1 MPNRLVDS
9 WLSRAWPRQ
18 ALIVVA
24 VLAAKGVVLGGVL
37 YAPLVPHTLRIEL
50 DSPRFALAAPADIA
64 SQSVVDR
71 LCQWD
76 CGWYAAIMAR
86 GYVSTPNNAS
96 AEVDWAFFPAFPLL
110 SRWLS
115 AATGLTAIAAAVL
128 LNCCLCVAA
137 ALLLHALAKE
147 HLGERAAWA
156 ATLLFAFSPFS
167 LYLTV
172 PYTEALFNA
181 LSLGAVLLAGCRRWL
196 TCGLCVALLTAT
208 RPTGILLAPAIL
220 MLAWRQ
226 GVLTDALRGCSTKES
241 ARFALCLLCCPLGLA
256 AYMAHL
262 AAHTGDALAFSRAQV
277 AWGKDFSA
285 PFGDFL
291 SREGRDRYNAIGA
304 VLGLVA
310 AWRLWRMNVVS
321 IAKPAALFLALTILL
336 AAASSVASLAR
347 YAWALWP
354 AYLPLGAWLAR
365 SSNAAIATVAACAL
379 CAGLLF
385 AASAMWPYGW
395 YFLV

>member
-1 MPNRLVDS
+1 MPNRLVDD
-9 WLSRAWPRQ
+9 WLSRALPRH
-18 ALIVVA
+18 ALIVAA
-24 VLAAKGVVLGGVL
+24 VLAAKGVVLGGIL
-37 YAPLVPHTLRIEL
+37 YAPMAPQTLRIEL
-50 DSPRFALAAPADIA
+50 GPPQFEIAAPADVA
-64 SQSVVDR
+64 SSSVVER
-71 LCQWD
+71 LCRWD

-86 GYVSTPNNAS
+86 GYVETPNNVS

-115 AATGLTAIAAAVL
+115 TVTGWRAITAAAL
-128 LNCCLCVAA
+128 LNCGLCVAA
-137 ALLLHALAKE
+137 ALLLHALARE
-147 HLGERAAWA
+147 HLGPHAAWA
-156 ATLLFAFSPFS
+156 ATLLFVFSPFS

-181 LSLGAVLLAGCRRWL
+181 LSLGAMLLAGRRRWL

-208 RPTGILLAPAIL
+208 RPTGILLVPGIL

-226 GVLTDALRGCSTKES
+226 GVLTDTLRGCSTQES
-241 ARFALCLLCCPLGLA
+241 TRLALCLLCCPLGLA
-256 AYMAHL
+256 AYMAYL
-262 AAHTGDALAFSRAQV
+262 ASHTGDALAFSRAQV
-277 AWGKDFSA
+277 AWGKNFSE

-291 SREGRDRYNAIGA
+291 SRAGRDRYNAAGA

-310 AWRLWRMNVVS
+310 AWRLRRMNAVP
-321 IAKPAALFLALTILL
+321 IGGPAALFLALTILL

-365 SSNAAIATVAACAL
+365 FSHAAAATAAACAL

-385 AASAMWPYGW
+385 AASAIWPYGW
-395 YFLV
+395 SFLV